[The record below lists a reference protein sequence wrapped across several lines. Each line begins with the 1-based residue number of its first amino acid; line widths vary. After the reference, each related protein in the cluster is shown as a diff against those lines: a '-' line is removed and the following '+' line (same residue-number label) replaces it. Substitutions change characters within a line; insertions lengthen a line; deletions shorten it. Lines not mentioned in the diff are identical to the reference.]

1 MKDIIEKIK
10 KIDLKAMWKD
20 KKGRAKIELTV
31 YLIFFIGV
39 IVFARVSSSNINN
52 SINNKTIT
60 NNSFINEI
68 NDNYEDNITI
78 TINENKYTYHI
89 LRLGNN
95 TKIERKDSDSENFYY
110 VMNDKYYE
118 LDSNGN
124 YILTTKEEVYN
135 YLNYNYLNI
144 DNIKNFISNG
154 TKEDNNYRVKISD
167 IILNSTSSE
176 DIIITI
182 NENDKSM
189 NIDYTNLLKIDDPSI
204 NAASVNM
211 VFTKIDK
218 IISLEE

>member
-78 TINENKYTYHI
+78 TINENIYTYHI